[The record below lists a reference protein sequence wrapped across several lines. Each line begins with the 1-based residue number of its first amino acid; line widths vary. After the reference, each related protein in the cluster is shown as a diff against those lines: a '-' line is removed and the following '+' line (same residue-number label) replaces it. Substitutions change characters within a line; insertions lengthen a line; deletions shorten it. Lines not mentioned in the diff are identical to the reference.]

1 MTKTIQFWDK
11 MAIRSEKQND
21 SDEGKENKTIDRTI
35 KHLNSEQ
42 KVLDFGCGIGG
53 NTCDV
58 AEHVQHVDAFDYSP
72 ESIEVSKRKAQR
84 RGIANVDFAVTDLY
98 DERYQEEGYDVVIAY
113 NILHLI
119 DAPEKAVQRI
129 NKLLKPGGLLISA
142 TGCLGEKKSFFRM
155 FLSLLSKI
163 GVVPP
168 MTSFSIAELENLV
181 TRGSFEILETEV
193 LDKALTDYFL
203 VAKKQ

>member
-1 MTKTIQFWDK
+1 MSKAIQFWDK
-11 MAIRSEKQND
+11 MAVRSEKQKD

-35 KHLNSEQ
+35 KHLKAEDV
-42 KVLDFGCGIGG
+42 VLDFGCGIGG

-58 AEHVQHVDAFDYSP
+58 AEHVKHVDAFDYSP
-72 ESIEVSKRKAQR
+72 DSIAVSKRKAQR
-84 RGIANVDFAVTDLY
+84 REITNIDFVVTDLC
-98 DERYQEEGYDVVIAY
+98 DERYKDASYDIVLAY

-119 DAPEKAVQRI
+119 DAPEKAVERI

-142 TGCLGEKKSFFRM
+142 TGCMGEKKSFFRL
-155 FLSLLSKI
+155 FLSFLSKI

-181 TRGSFEILETEV
+181 TRGSFEIIETEV
-193 LDKALTDYFL
+193 IDPALTDYFL